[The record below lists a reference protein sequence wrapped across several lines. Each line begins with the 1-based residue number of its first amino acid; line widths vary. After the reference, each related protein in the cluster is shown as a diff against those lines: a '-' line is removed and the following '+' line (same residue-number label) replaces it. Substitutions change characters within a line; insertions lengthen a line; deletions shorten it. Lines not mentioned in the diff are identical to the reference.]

1 MICELKMPVK
11 PEQTDSLGRL
21 KMWAILYFAQE
32 AAGAHAASL
41 GAGWEELQK
50 KNLFWAV
57 IRTRVEVENGVC
69 GDEITVKTW
78 PMPTSR
84 TAYPRCVMGYS
95 KDGQLLFKLV
105 SLWVLMD
112 VNSRVM
118 VLPGKS
124 GVEVLGSVEGDEP
137 QQPKGLPFAEQEHT
151 CYKTV
156 EQCHLDKN
164 GHMNNTRYM
173 DWVMELAGEK
183 TVENVELC
191 YFNEGRF
198 GDQMEL
204 SYTLTEETLSVN
216 IHRTGTDDK
225 PAKDRVFAA
234 QLRFSVNQQL
244 H

>member
-1 MICELKMPVK
+1 MIYELNMPVK

-21 KMWAILYFAQE
+21 KMSAILYFAQE
-32 AAGAHAASL
+32 AAGKHAAAL
-41 GAGWEELQK
+41 GAGWDELQH

-57 IRTRVEVENGVC
+57 IRTRVEVENRVC
-69 GDEITVKTW
+69 SEEITLKTW

-95 KDGQLLFKLV
+95 KDGQLLFKLA

-112 VNSRVM
+112 VNTRAM

-124 GVEVLGSVEGDEP
+124 GVEVLGTVEGGEP
-137 QQPKGLPFAEQEHT
+137 QQPKGLPFAEQAHS
-151 CYKTV
+151 CHKTV

-183 TVENVELC
+183 AVENAELC
-191 YFNEGRF
+191 YFNEGRL

-204 SYTLTEETLSVN
+204 SYTLSEEALSVN
-216 IHRTGTDDK
+216 IHRTGTGDTA
-225 PAKDRVFAA
+225 AKDRIFAA
-234 QLRFSVNQQL
+234 QLRFSVNQ
-244 H
+244 